1 MNEGRDVVPIN
12 ALVGMP
18 VLSRVSG
25 NKLGEVRDLFVD
37 QINGMLNGLT
47 VTVEQGTAALPYDEI
62 HSFGRDA
69 VMANA
74 DNSLQPVDEAWLS
87 NQPNAKEH
95 LIGTKVITESGRLLG
110 SIANVFVTA
119 QPPPFVVYEIR
130 ESMLDKLLGRQTYI
144 LPSDG
149 YALSNDKERLVV
161 PDTTAETA
169 ASNITTLIDQALT
182 VRTFSPSPSSADNY
196 DDTWVRPT
204 VDDDETIIRVR
215 DEEETV
221 LRPPRTV
228 D

>member
-1 MNEGRDVVPIN
+1 MNAIAFSVAVAEMLTPLSGDAPVVPT
-12 ALVGMP
+12 V
-18 VLSRVSG
+18 R
-25 NKLGEVRDLFVD
+25 LGDV
-37 QINGMLNGLT
+37 
-47 VTVEQGTAALPYDEI
+47 
-62 HSFGRDA
+62 
-69 VMANA
+69 
-74 DNSLQPVDEAWLS
+74 
-87 NQPNAKEH
+87 
-95 LIGTKVITESGRLLG
+95 
-110 SIANVFVTA
+110 
-119 QPPPFVVYEIR
+119 PFVVYEIR

>member
-1 MNEGRDVVPIN
+1 MNEARDVVPIN

-37 QINGMLNGLT
+37 QMNGMLNGLT
-47 VTVEQGTAALPYDEI
+47 VTVDQGVAALPYDEI
-62 HSFGRDA
+62 YSFGRDA

-74 DNSLQPVDEAWLS
+74 DNSLPPVDEAWLS
-87 NQPNAKEH
+87 GQPNVKEH

-110 SIANVFVTA
+110 NIANVFVTVQA
-119 QPPPFVVYEIR
+119 PPFVVYEIR
-130 ESMLDKLLGRQTYI
+130 ESMLDRLLGRQTYI

-182 VRTFSPSPSSADNY
+182 VRTFSPSSNADTY
-196 DDTWVRPT
+196 DDTWVRPAD
-204 VDDDETIIRVR
+204 DDDETIIRVR
-215 DEEETV
+215 DEEETI
-221 LRPPRTV
+221 LRPPRTT